1 MPPDRTLLPCSLHP
15 PRSQCCVP
23 PCPPLQSPPS
33 AALGMQQGLSAGLEE
48 LPPPLSPSLL
58 PSLRLVACTCLSL
71 QFFNRCVFRSGLFW
85 LAGGPLLQGSTGS
98 LPLQPAGWMLPFGT
112 GTCWI
117 EGVLVWERGDPSP
130 LSRRFWGLRG
140 LPVQVSAQCPSPCWV
155 SRLLVC
161 LWQLPPALSTAGALC
176 RVRGPSRTEPGAVW
190 LPQGSAL
197 GPAASCRLTQPCG
210 ADGHCPPG
218 LLGHAPPSGAQGKD
232 ADPKKNKRW
241 LKMRPFPQ
249 WLEAEGPGSQ
259 VFELCCPCARWEW
272 A

>member
-33 AALGMQQGLSAGLEE
+33 AALGMQQGHSAGLEE

-71 QFFNRCVFRSGLFW
+71 QFFNRCVFRSGLFG
-85 LAGGPLLQGSTGS
+85 LAEGPLLQGSTGS
-98 LPLQPAGWMLPFGT
+98 LALQPAGWMLPFDT

-130 LSRRFWGLRG
+130 LSLRLWGLRG
-140 LPVQVSAQCPSPCWV
+140 LPTQVSAQCPSPCWV

-161 LWQLPPALSTAGALC
+161 LWQLPPALGTAGALC
-176 RVRGPSRTEPGAVW
+176 RVRGPSA
-190 LPQGSAL
+190 
-197 GPAASCRLTQPCG
+197 PAGLSQEPCG
-210 ADGHCPPG
+210 YRRALCWGRQRAAGSHSLVVQMG
-218 LLGHAPPSGAQGKD
+218 TAHLGSLDMLHLQEHRGRMQT
-232 ADPKKNKRW
+232 PKKQEMAQN
-241 LKMRPFPQ
+241 
-249 WLEAEGPGSQ
+249 AAVSAVAGG
-259 VFELCCPCARWEW
+259 
-272 A
+272 